1 MAYQRNRID
10 LYDARNRKYHGR
22 NLVMLGFAAILL
34 ASLGISANEV
44 LAMGQAPSTCNNR
57 YDGTITY
64 MKITVGHRTYY
75 PIDDPGL
82 SFELKNNR
90 SYTVEFTIHT
100 ANQSSQNS
108 TSGGTTWY
116 DTDSPGYQIGTCVS
130 GAAPDQGHYRGLHSK
145 PSSQSGTRGNP
156 KRHMEYPDARRD
168 NIWCKMGKSIVSVAK
183 ISFSQFFS
191 NMVILPSFA

>member
-1 MAYQRNRID
+1 
-10 LYDARNRKYHGR
+10 
-22 NLVMLGFAAILL
+22 MLGFATILL

-75 PIDDPGL
+75 PMADPGL

-130 GAAPDQGHYRGLHSK
+130 GAAPGQDITVVYT
-145 PSSQSGTRGNP
+145 QSHPANLAPEATQNVTWNTMMPGEITYDVRWANP
-156 KRHMEYPDARRD
+156 
-168 NIWCKMGKSIVSVAK
+168 
-183 ISFSQFFS
+183 
-191 NMVILPSFA
+191 